1 MDNKHYTMDQAQAK
15 ELSWTLSTIPKFPG
29 HLLQAVVGPSVAFT
43 EQPPPDPAKDPG
55 SNEMLLGGA
64 SLHFQPLAWQ
74 HVVRP
79 SGRDACLLDH
89 PLEHRQQQ
97 GDEPQKHQL
106 CIAQSQRAK
115 VPAVNIFIL
124 SGIPEK
130 MEGRPRFCSRAIGCK
145 SFLLF
150 FFDRG
155 SSFFP
160 SNQTSFF
167 FKMHF
172 CNRGATNHN
181 QTELANHPSSRVS
194 RIHGRGKNTSF

>member
-1 MDNKHYTMDQAQAK
+1 MDQDEAK
-15 ELSWTLSTIPKFPG
+15 ELSWTISIIPKFRIAHSG
-29 HLLQAVVGPSVAFT
+29 HLLLAVVSLSAAFT

-55 SNEMLLGGA
+55 SSEMLRGSA
-64 SLHFQPLAWQ
+64 SLHIQPLAWQ

-79 SGRDACLLDH
+79 SGGDACPLDH

-150 FFDRG
+150 FLTEVPPFSRQIKQV
-155 SSFFP
+155 FF
-160 SNQTSFF
+160 
-167 FKMHF
+167 
-172 CNRGATNHN
+172 
-181 QTELANHPSSRVS
+181 SRC
-194 RIHGRGKNTSF
+194 IFAIEEPPITIKPN

>member
-79 SGRDACLLDH
+79 SGGDACPLDH

-106 CIAQSQRAK
+106 CIAPSQKAN
-115 VPAVNIFIL
+115 VSAVNIFIL
-124 SGIPEK
+124 SGTPEK
-130 MEGRPRFCSRAIGCK
+130 MKGRPGFLQQGHWLGRLTFAELEKVPPFSRQIKQVFFSRCIFAIEEPPITIK
-145 SFLLF
+145 
-150 FFDRG
+150 
-155 SSFFP
+155 P
-160 SNQTSFF
+160 N
-167 FKMHF
+167 
-172 CNRGATNHN
+172 
-181 QTELANHPSSRVS
+181 
-194 RIHGRGKNTSF
+194 

>member
-79 SGRDACLLDH
+79 SGRDACPLDH

-106 CIAQSQRAK
+106 CIAPSQKAN
-115 VPAVNIFIL
+115 VSAVNIFIL
-124 SGIPEK
+124 SGTPEK
-130 MEGRPRFCSRAIGCK
+130 MKGRPGFLQQGHWLGRLTFAELEKVPPFSRQIKQVFFSGCI
-145 SFLLF
+145 
-150 FFDRG
+150 
-155 SSFFP
+155 
-160 SNQTSFF
+160 
-167 FKMHF
+167 F
-172 CNRGATNHN
+172 CNRGATHHN
-181 QTELANHPSSRVS
+181 ETELANHPSSRVS

>member
-79 SGRDACLLDH
+79 SGRDACPLDH

-106 CIAQSQRAK
+106 CIAPSQKAN
-115 VPAVNIFIL
+115 VSAVNIFIL
-124 SGIPEK
+124 SGTPEK
-130 MEGRPRFCSRAIGCK
+130 MKGRPGFLQQGHWLGRLTFAELEKVPPFSRQIK
-145 SFLLF
+145 QVF
-150 FFDRG
+150 FFR
-155 SSFFP
+155 
-160 SNQTSFF
+160 
-167 FKMHF
+167 MHF
-172 CNRGATNHN
+172 L
-181 QTELANHPSSRVS
+181 Q
-194 RIHGRGKNTSF
+194 